1 MIKTGSE
8 AKLLLALPIMES
20 PARSPLFDF
29 KLTINEQKK
38 KMDADMVAF
47 LRVYTE
53 DVLTDKISVIG
64 SCFVPIF
71 KASCLKRMRIKLFS
85 VLGYWINKLFMHLS
99 QNFENS

>member
-1 MIKTGSE
+1 MTGLIKTGSE

-53 DVLTDKISVIG
+53 DVLTDKITVIG

-71 KASCLKRMRIKLFS
+71 KVSFQQNREIKQFRGTRILDKLVVVS
-85 VLGYWINKLFMHLS
+85 TL
-99 QNFENS
+99 